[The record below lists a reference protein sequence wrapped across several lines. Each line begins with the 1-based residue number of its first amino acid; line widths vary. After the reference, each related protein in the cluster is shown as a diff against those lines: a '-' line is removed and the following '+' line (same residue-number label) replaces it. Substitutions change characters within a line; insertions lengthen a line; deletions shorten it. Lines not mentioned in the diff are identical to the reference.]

1 MRLGS
6 MLSVFVMASMGLL
19 ACSSSGTSSPNGSD
33 TTASTGAGGASSSST
48 GAGGASSSSSG
59 AGGAATCADAAKAA
73 CDKLEM
79 CAAYFIDASFGSV
92 AHCAERI
99 AATFC
104 VEGSGSSTD
113 PGACVAGI
121 ASTSCEAV
129 FISGV
134 EACDGN
140 GMRADNAPCAND
152 SQCESA
158 ACDVAFDALCGT
170 CSKVIAEGGVCGMQ
184 GDRCARGTTCAN
196 GVCAKPKV
204 AGEAC
209 VNGSDC
215 ASSLAC
221 VMGKCSKGDGEGT
234 ACDPNAPAC
243 DSFGGLYCQ
252 PKTMKCTK
260 LGLADVGSACG
271 FDQNSGVFTICKD
284 ADCINQL
291 CVPHLKDGDA
301 CDPMASDMPSC
312 ENPAKCV
319 MGKCTVVMPDSCK

>member
-6 MLSVFVMASMGLL
+6 MLGVFVMASMGLL

-33 TTASTGAGGASSSST
+33 TTASTGAGGASSSSS
-48 GAGGASSSSSG
+48 GAGGASSSSG

-104 VEGSGSSTD
+104 AQDSGPSTD

-121 ASTSCEAV
+121 ASTSCEAL
-129 FISGV
+129 FAGGID
-134 EACDGN
+134 ACDGK
-140 GMRADNAPCAND
+140 GSRADNAACAED
-152 SQCESA
+152 AQCKSGN
-158 ACDVAFDALCGT
+158 CNVAPDAICGT
-170 CSKVIAEGGVCGMQ
+170 CAPVVAEGGVCGMQ
-184 GDRCARGTTCAN
+184 DQTCVRGTLCVN
-196 GVCAKPKV
+196 GVCATLKKV
-204 AGEAC
+204 GEAC
-209 VNGSDC
+209 AGGTEC
-215 ASSLAC
+215 QSSLAC
-221 VMGKCSKGDGEGT
+221 VMGKCAKGAGAGAT
-234 ACDPNAPAC
+234 CDPNAPAC
-243 DSFGGLYCQ
+243 DSLAGLYCS
-252 PKTMKCTK
+252 PKTSTCTK
-260 LGLADVGSACG
+260 IAMADVGGACG